1 MTQSKTH
8 SKAQSKTAHER
19 SATAEMCPH
28 YEAAMELL
36 GRRWT
41 GLVLTS
47 LMDAPARFSK
57 ISTSVDGISDR
68 MLSQRL
74 VELEDICLVK
84 RKVDADQRPVLVEY
98 VATEMAQ
105 ELSPVF
111 DALQDWAEKWMP
123 AQTDG

>member
-1 MTQSKTH
+1 MTQSKAKQH
-8 SKAQSKTAHER
+8 KH

-47 LMDAPARFSK
+47 LMGEPTRFSK
-57 ISTSVDGISDR
+57 ISSVVDGISDR
-68 MLSQRL
+68 MVSQRL
-74 VELEDICLVK
+74 VELEEIGLVE
-84 RKVDADQRPVLVEY
+84 RKVDAAQRPVLVEY
-98 VATEMAQ
+98 TATKMAR

-111 DALQDWAEKWMP
+111 DALQNWAEKWMP
-123 AQTDG
+123 ARADS

>member
-1 MTQSKTH
+1 MTQ
-8 SKAQSKTAHER
+8 SKAQSKTAHDH

-57 ISTSVDGISDR
+57 ISTAVVGISDR

-74 VELEDICLVK
+74 VELEEIGLVE
-84 RKVDADQRPVLVEY
+84 RKVDAAQRPVLVEY
-98 VATEMAQ
+98 TATKMAQ
-105 ELSPVF
+105 ELAPVF
-111 DALQDWAEKWMP
+111 DALQNWAEKWMP
-123 AQTDG
+123 AGVDS